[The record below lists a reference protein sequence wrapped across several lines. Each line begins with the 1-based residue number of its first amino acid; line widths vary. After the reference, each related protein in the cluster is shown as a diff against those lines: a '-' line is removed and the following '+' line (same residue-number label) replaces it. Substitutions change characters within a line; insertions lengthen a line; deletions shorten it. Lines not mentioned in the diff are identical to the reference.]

1 MLVHTGI
8 ILSAMTHW
16 EYDKAF
22 PDLHAANESLRE
34 WVQFFSP
41 VGCLQQQCVGA
52 VVTMWQRTMGA
63 QLATQPHTPNSKFW
77 LFAET

>member
-34 WVQFFSP
+34 WVQFFR
-41 VGCLQQQCVGA
+41 L
-52 VVTMWQRTMGA
+52 
-63 QLATQPHTPNSKFW
+63 LAAYNSNV
-77 LFAET
+77 LVLS